1 MYMMETRGDYT
12 NLKILGI
19 GTKGEI
25 TKKVRN
31 LIDQKLYVIKQLG
44 TQKLFDSQKEI
55 LKLLE
60 ENKCQFIVKH
70 YSNDD
75 RDDEIKTEFI
85 ENGDL
90 HDYMTT
96 NMDLEEPIEEK
107 FLWKIFYQCLESVN
121 YLHKNNIIH
130 RNIRLEN
137 FYVTDDMDIKLGNFR
152 YSTFKNNLEEAMYY
166 PEDGMF
172 YKNDDA
178 LNNNIYNEY
187 SDLYALGVVF
197 YQLCFYEFP
206 FDIIEQEGKY
216 ELKRNPEKKTDYSND
231 IINFINQLLTGQKSN
246 IKELYDIVVHK
257 FIETN
262 ISENMIESALRCFCS
277 FRAFTDVL
285 TEGNKSDPKYNEKYS
300 NFETT
305 SNIIKSCIYFRF
317 KEIIG
322 DKKTSNYEDYI
333 DEIKKLFVKNFEIKN
348 GQAPKII
355 DMIQFIFEKYK
366 QEVGNELSD
375 QEKIVIIKH
384 KLCKIKRIIEISDIS
399 SMLKDL
405 KFNYKKIPR
414 YFVISL
420 IKNNQYQLDSKMKFL
435 TKFKDEETNENYI
448 LAGYIIKKII
458 EGKEKYIPIY
468 LRQIKNEL
476 EYRSSEGKKIQKI
489 DEQNLFDNSE
499 GTIEV
504 IFYKRVIP
512 K

>member
-1 MYMMETRGDYT
+1 MYMMETRRDYT

-107 FLWKIFYQCLESVN
+107 ILWKIFYQCLGGVN

-172 YKNDDA
+172 YKNGDA

-231 IINFINQLLTGQKSN
+231 IKNFINQLLTGQTPN

-366 QEVGNELSD
+366 QEVGNKLSD
-375 QEKIVIIKH
+375 QEKIV
-384 KLCKIKRIIEISDIS
+384 KLCKTKRIIEISDIS

-414 YFVISL
+414 YFIISL

-458 EGKEKYIPIY
+458 DGKEKYIPIY
-468 LRQIKNEL
+468 LRQIENEL

>member
-96 NMDLEEPIEEK
+96 NMDLEEPLEEK
-107 FLWKIFYQCLESVN
+107 ILWKIFYQCLESVN

-216 ELKRNPEKKTDYSND
+216 ELKRNPEKKN
-231 IINFINQLLTGQKSN
+231 
-246 IKELYDIVVHK
+246 
-257 FIETN
+257 
-262 ISENMIESALRCFCS
+262 
-277 FRAFTDVL
+277 
-285 TEGNKSDPKYNEKYS
+285 
-300 NFETT
+300 
-305 SNIIKSCIYFRF
+305 
-317 KEIIG
+317 
-322 DKKTSNYEDYI
+322 
-333 DEIKKLFVKNFEIKN
+333 
-348 GQAPKII
+348 
-355 DMIQFIFEKYK
+355 
-366 QEVGNELSD
+366 
-375 QEKIVIIKH
+375 
-384 KLCKIKRIIEISDIS
+384 
-399 SMLKDL
+399 
-405 KFNYKKIPR
+405 
-414 YFVISL
+414 
-420 IKNNQYQLDSKMKFL
+420 
-435 TKFKDEETNENYI
+435 
-448 LAGYIIKKII
+448 
-458 EGKEKYIPIY
+458 
-468 LRQIKNEL
+468 
-476 EYRSSEGKKIQKI
+476 
-489 DEQNLFDNSE
+489 
-499 GTIEV
+499 
-504 IFYKRVIP
+504 
-512 K
+512 

>member
-1 MYMMETRGDYT
+1 MYMMETRRDYT

-107 FLWKIFYQCLESVN
+107 ILWKIFYQCLESVN

-137 FYVTDDMDIKLGNFR
+137 FYVTDDMDI
-152 YSTFKNNLEEAMYY
+152 
-166 PEDGMF
+166 
-172 YKNDDA
+172 
-178 LNNNIYNEY
+178 

-231 IINFINQLLTGQKSN
+231 IKNFINQLLTGQKPN

-277 FRAFTDVL
+277 FRSFTDLL
-285 TEGNKSDPKYNEKYS
+285 TEGNKSDPKYDEKYS

-317 KEIIG
+317 KEMIG

-333 DEIKKLFVKNFEIKN
+333 DEIKKLFVENFEIKN

-366 QEVGNELSD
+366 QEVGNKLSD
-375 QEKIVIIKH
+375 QEKIV
-384 KLCKIKRIIEISDIS
+384 KLCKTKRIIEISDIS

-458 EGKEKYIPIY
+458 DGKEKYIPIY
-468 LRQIKNEL
+468 LRQI
-476 EYRSSEGKKIQKI
+476 
-489 DEQNLFDNSE
+489 EQNLFDNSE

-504 IFYKRVIP
+504 IFYKRVIQ

>member
-107 FLWKIFYQCLESVN
+107 ILWKIFYQCLESVN

-137 FYVTDDMDIKLGNFR
+137 FYVTDDMDI
-152 YSTFKNNLEEAMYY
+152 
-166 PEDGMF
+166 
-172 YKNDDA
+172 
-178 LNNNIYNEY
+178 NNIYNEY

-231 IINFINQLLTGQKSN
+231 IKNFINQLLTGQKPN

-277 FRAFTDVL
+277 FRSFTDLL
-285 TEGNKSDPKYNEKYS
+285 TEGNKSDPKYDEKYS

-317 KEIIG
+317 KEMIG

-333 DEIKKLFVKNFEIKN
+333 DEIKKLFVENFEIKN

-366 QEVGNELSD
+366 QEVGNKLSD
-375 QEKIVIIKH
+375 NEKIV
-384 KLCKIKRIIEISDIS
+384 KLCKKKRIIEISDIS

-420 IKNNQYQLDSKMKFL
+420 IKKNQYQLDSKMKFL

-458 EGKEKYIPIY
+458 DGKEKYIPIY